1 MTAPDGAVA
10 ATFFDGQSAR
20 RQEVLIIPAA
30 DRQSLEIRPVA
41 GGGTILW
48 PLDRLRALHDQSDS
62 GRLTLALMA
71 ESGDESPRDP
81 ARLVV
86 TDPKAV
92 AWMLRTRPGLLRH
105 DLRPGTF
112 RKVALWAGGA
122 ITAMGLMLFV
132 ILPALSDYLARH
144 LPVETEVAFGA
155 AVMKQL
161 QWLVSNGEAVDLD
174 CSEAEGLAAL
184 DRMRDRLTGGRDL
197 GYDLDLHVYDSGMV
211 NAFAA
216 PGGQIVIFRGLID
229 AAESADEVAGVL
241 AHEIGHVVAR
251 DPTRLALRA
260 AGSAGILSMLV
271 GDVTGGTVVSL
282 AGEQILNSAYTR
294 EAEAGADLFAFG
306 LLNDAGVSSEPM
318 ARFFDRIAGAGP
330 GMPEI
335 MASHPASGGRA
346 SAARANAAAKTAT
359 TPILDEADWQAL
371 RGVCG

>member
-1 MTAPDGAVA
+1 MTAPDGAAA
-10 ATFFDGQSAR
+10 ATYFDGQSAR

-30 DRQSLEIRPVA
+30 DRLSLEIRLLE
-41 GGGTILW
+41 GGTVILW
-48 PLDRLRALHDQSDS
+48 PLDRLRALRDQSDK
-62 GRLTLALMA
+62 GRLTLTLMA
-71 ESGDESPRDP
+71 ESGDENPRDP

-86 TDPKAV
+86 SDPA
-92 AWMLRTRPGLLRH
+92 AIDWLLRTRPGLLRH
-105 DLRPGTF
+105 DVRPGTF
-112 RKVALWAGGA
+112 RKVALWCGGA
-122 ITAMGLMLFV
+122 IVAMGLMLFV

-144 LPVETEVAFGA
+144 LPVETEVAFGR

-161 QWLVSNGEAVDLD
+161 QWLVSDGETVDLD
-174 CSEAEGLAAL
+174 CSDAEGLAAL
-184 DRMRDRLTGGRDL
+184 DRIRDRLVGGRDL
-197 GYDLDLHVYDSGMV
+197 GYDLALHVYDSDMV

-241 AHEIGHVVAR
+241 SHEIGHVVAR

-282 AGEQILNSAYTR
+282 AGEQLLSSSYTR

-306 LLNDAGVSSEPM
+306 LLNDAGVSSAPM
-318 ARFFDRIAGAGP
+318 ARFFDRIAGEGW

-335 MASHPASGGRA
+335 LASHPASGGRA
-346 SAARANAAAKTAT
+346 VGARANAAAQTGT
-359 TPILDEADWQAL
+359 TPVLSDADWQAL
-371 RGVCG
+371 RSVCD